1 MKASRKLLCS
11 MRASR
16 GFSLVELIGAIVVIL
31 ILCSLVLIVSGTAR
45 TSTLA
50 TRVSSDLEA
59 INTAKTHWSL
69 DNPGGSFPAIEPAGL
84 HDWKLPGPG
93 AGGQHDQ
100 FRGPQRAVLHQ
111 PHRNP
116 GQFRAE
122 LLAMKAAGGYSMVE
136 VVSVLVLLFILMGV
150 GSGPSETF
158 TTEALWENLTGP
170 GTNQLGQDSL
180 EDRPS

>member
-69 DNPGGSFPAIEPAGL
+69 DNPGASFPSDEPSRFACIQSYL
-84 HDWKLPGPG
+84 DPV
-93 AGGQHDQ
+93 Q
-100 FRGPQRAVLHQ
+100 AVSMTNFEAPNAQ
-111 PHRNP
+111 YYINP
-116 GQFRAE
+116 IGTPA
-122 LLAMKAAGGYSMVE
+122 S
-136 VVSVLVLLFILMGV
+136 SV
-150 GSGPSETF
+150 PSF
-158 TTEALWENLTGP
+158 S
-170 GTNQLGQDSL
+170 Q
-180 EDRPS
+180 